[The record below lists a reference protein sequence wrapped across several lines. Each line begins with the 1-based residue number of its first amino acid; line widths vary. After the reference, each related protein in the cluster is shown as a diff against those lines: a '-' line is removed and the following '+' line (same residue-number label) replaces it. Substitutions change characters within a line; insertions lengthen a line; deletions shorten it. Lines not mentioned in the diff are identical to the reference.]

1 MSGEMRDDGKFKPIE
16 FKDAIDVVKFQDR
29 CMGDALFVARCLERY
44 QRYRK
49 GIKEYS
55 FNEDPSKNLPMP
67 FCHLALT
74 IIEDEA
80 IRIIKSFAKI
90 KKRSKGKMSL
100 RK

>member
-1 MSGEMRDDGKFKPIE
+1 MSDEARGDGKFKPIE
-16 FKDAIDVVKFQDR
+16 LESAIDVVKFHDR

-67 FCHLALT
+67 FCPLALT

-90 KKRSKGKMSL
+90 KKRSQSKMSF

>member
-1 MSGEMRDDGKFKPIE
+1 MSDEARGDGKFKPIE
-16 FKDAIDVVKFQDR
+16 LESAIDVVKFQDR
-29 CMGDALFVARCLERY
+29 CRGDALFLARCLERY

-67 FCHLALT
+67 FCPLALT

-90 KKRSKGKMSL
+90 KKRSQSKMSF